1 MDLAVLLGSFGASGL
16 ELAEAALVVLV
27 VISRGQRRAALI
39 GAVAAAVVVVAVAV
53 VLGPHVLGLV
63 PVDRLRQ
70 LLGAG
75 LLLLG
80 CFWLLQAVVR
90 PHATAD
96 ELAEEAGAA
105 HRWAG
110 RGALAAGLISAKA
123 VGVEGAEAAVLTV
136 AVGAPHDALGSAA
149 VGAAL
154 AVVAVTV
161 LALRLEGRLTALAG
175 QTLNRV
181 AGTALGLVGAYW
193 FAEGSHLSVV
203 PGVALFA
210 VPAVAAGLAW
220 GRWLRLPAASA
231 GVPGAGTG

>member
-1 MDLAVLLGSFGASGL
+1 VDLAVLLGSFGASAL

-27 VISRGQRRAALI
+27 VISRGQRRAALA
-39 GAVAAAVVVVAVAV
+39 GAVAAGVVVVAVAV
-53 VLGPHVLGLV
+53 ALGPQVLGLV

-80 CFWLLQAVVR
+80 CFWLLQAIVR
-90 PHATAD
+90 PQATAD
-96 ELAEEAGAA
+96 ELAHEAGSAR
-105 HRWAG
+105 RWAA
-110 RGALAAGLISAKA
+110 RGPLAAFLISAKA

-136 AVGAPHDALGSAA
+136 AVGAPHDALRSAA

-154 AVVAVTV
+154 AVVAVTL
-161 LALRLEGRLTALAG
+161 LAARLERRLTALAG

-193 FAEGSHLSVV
+193 LAEGSHLAAVA
-203 PGVALFA
+203 GVAVFA
-210 VPAVAAGLAW
+210 VPVLVAAVAW
-220 GRWLRLPAASA
+220 QRWLGLPATAHA
-231 GVPGAGTG
+231 TIDRT

>member
-1 MDLAVLLGSFGASGL
+1 MLLGSFGASGL

-27 VISRGQRRAALI
+27 VISRGQRRAALA
-39 GAVAAAVVVVAVAV
+39 GAAVAAVVVVAVAV
-53 VLGPHVLGLV
+53 ALGPQVLGLV
-63 PVDRLRQ
+63 PIDRLRQ

-96 ELAEEAGAA
+96 ELAHEAGAA
-105 HRWAG
+105 QRWAG
-110 RGALAAGLISAKA
+110 RGPLAAALISAKA

-149 VGAAL
+149 IGAAL
-154 AVVAVTV
+154 AVVGVTV
-161 LALRLEGRLTALAG
+161 LAARLEGRLTALAG

-193 FAEGSHLSVV
+193 LVEGSHLSAVTGAAV
-203 PGVALFA
+203 FA
-210 VPAVAAGLAW
+210 VPLAVAAVAW
-220 GRWLRLPAASA
+220 YRWLQLPAEADARS
-231 GVPGAGTG
+231 G